1 MSARFFIIFALLCML
16 SAGVCGHPEA
26 NTITEKDSTTHTPR
40 RKLAR
45 LLKQTITVQPR
56 DKAAERIAA
65 QQDREYFERYAG
77 RTINSIRIVR
87 RNVYDSTATAWG
99 EKKVNALH
107 RMSQERTIRRDIFIR
122 PGDTLDP
129 LLIKNNRQL
138 IRSRDYISKADVEVV
153 PLAEDTMKV
162 DLVFYTRDRWSI
174 GVDLHAESNADTYF
188 ELYDDNLL
196 GWGNSLNI
204 KTYFNWKTWVY
215 GGNLFEFATPNLWGS
230 FFAGRIIAGK
240 GFDESDFGAEVKKDF
255 IRPTDYMI
263 GAYGYY
269 RKEPIYLYLQ
279 DDEINTTYTKLGV
292 WGGKSFYL
300 PSMKNSLYVTGHY
313 NMICYDDR
321 PYVDIE
327 TNPYFHDEHSLLFSV
342 GLYREQFRTSS
353 LIYGYGVDEDIAYGY
368 QFALYGGRTWGEFRN
383 RWYTGGMFNAGHFT
397 SIGYLRWG
405 IGLGSYIN
413 PDGRFYR
420 TTLISELN
428 WFSNL
433 LGEGRYRTRQFIDL
447 NFTRGWNRLN
457 GYHEYVE
464 FDSHAELR
472 GLRED
477 IYGTNRLAIN
487 SETVCFTP
495 WNFKGFRFALY
506 GFADM
511 GILGYDGHLFNN
523 GFYSTLGVGVR
534 IKNEHLIFR
543 TINIRLGIAL
553 GKNGWL
559 GMQYFN
565 ISTEDK
571 RQPLRFIPEKAT
583 VIDYNTDREYGTWN

>member
-1 MSARFFIIFALLCML
+1 MSVRFLIIFALLCLL
-16 SAGVCGHPEA
+16 SVDVYGHPEA
-26 NTITEKDSTTHTPR
+26 DVSTKTDSTTHTTR
-40 RKLAR
+40 RRLAR
-45 LLKQTITVQPR
+45 LLRETLTVRPR
-56 DKAAERIAA
+56 DRAAEQIAA
-65 QQDREYFERYAG
+65 QKDREYFEQYTG
-77 RTINSIRIVR
+77 RKINSIRIVR
-87 RNVYDSTATAWG
+87 QNVFDSTTRIWG

-107 RMSQERTIRRDIFIR
+107 RTSQERTIRRDIFIH

-129 LLIKNNRQL
+129 LLVMNNRQL
-138 IRSRDYISKADVEVV
+138 IRSRDYISQADVEVV
-153 PLAEDTMKV
+153 PLAEDTMTV
-162 DLVFYTRDRWSI
+162 DLIIYTRDWWSI

-204 KTYFNWKTWVY
+204 KTYFNWRTWAY

-240 GFDESDFGAEVKKDF
+240 GFDESDFGAEVKKEF
-255 IRPTDYMI
+255 IRPTDYMV

-269 RKEPIYLYLQ
+269 RKEPIDKYT
-279 DDEINTTYTKLGV
+279 DERDFTTTYTKLGA
-292 WGGKSFYL
+292 WGGKSFYI
-300 PSMKNSLYVTGHY
+300 PNMRNSVFFTGHY

-383 RWYTGGMFNAGHFT
+383 RWYTGGMFHAGHFT

-405 IGLGSYIN
+405 VGLGSYIN

-420 TTLISELN
+420 TTLISDLN

-433 LGEGRYRTRQFIDL
+433 LGEGRYRVRQFVDL
-447 NFTRGWNRLN
+447 NFTRGWNRLK
-457 GYHEYVE
+457 GYYEYIG
-464 FDSHAELR
+464 FDDKAEIR
-472 GLRED
+472 GLREVV
-477 IYGTNRLAIN
+477 YGTNRMVLN

-511 GILGYDGHLFNN
+511 GLLGYDGNLFNN
-523 GFYSTLGVGVR
+523 GFYSTFGVGVR

-553 GKNGWL
+553 GRNGWL
-559 GMQYFN
+559 SMQYFN

-583 VIDYNTDREYGTWN
+583 AIDYNADRDYGTWN